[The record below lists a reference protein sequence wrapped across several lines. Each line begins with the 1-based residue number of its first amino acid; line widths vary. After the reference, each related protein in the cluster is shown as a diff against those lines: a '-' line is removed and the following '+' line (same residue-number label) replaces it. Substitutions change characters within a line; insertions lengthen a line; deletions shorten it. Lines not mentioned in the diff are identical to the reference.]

1 MAVQLLEYLAYPFAS
16 KLNHSNYLFNL
27 LIFIQFNSFYQ
38 FNSMMTI
45 FLAQLNAKDV
55 NIHINPS
62 RQKTFTRCMKGV
74 Y

>member
-1 MAVQLLEYLAYPFAS
+1 
-16 KLNHSNYLFNL
+16 
-27 LIFIQFNSFYQ
+27 
-38 FNSMMTI
+38 MMTI